1 MRAMGCFFA
10 AKTGLQLSKQRPGL
24 LPLLLMA
31 RVFTRLFVETVL
43 ELASECNVAHTL
55 AAESPLEDALH
66 AERARLQDLES
77 FHDAQ
82 KRDVVACVR
91 QLRHLL
97 EGLLSSASGVSA
109 RVARQLQDCFGR
121 TSEQL
126 KVLESREGQ
135 AHDQW
140 LRRVQKAG
148 EHVTAAAVSLP
159 EVLTMTCSPQLHDS
173 CLVLES
179 QAKSLRHACRSFA
192 SVERGCEEQ
201 RARVLNVERLA
212 QNRQRD
218 PTVFDRP
225 DWFVLLLRHGVN
237 TLASRIAT
245 LGGRDE
251 DEDKDK
257 DGDGEQNES
266 DA

>member
-1 MRAMGCFFA
+1 MGCFFA

-43 ELASECNVAHTL
+43 ELASECSVTRTL

-77 FHDAQ
+77 FHDGQ

-97 EGLLSSASGVSA
+97 EGLLSSGGSASAVSA
-109 RVARQLQDCFGR
+109 RVGRQLQDCFGR

-212 QNRQRD
+212 QTRQRD

-237 TLASRIAT
+237 SLAARIAT
-245 LGGRDE
+245 LGRDE
-251 DEDKDK
+251 DEDG